1 MNHRVGKR
9 DEYVSDDDMNMELTW
24 HNVYRDE
31 TQRDEIKRRVVVLE
45 HVVEMMMMMT
55 IL

>member
-1 MNHRVGKR
+1 M
-9 DEYVSDDDMNMELTW
+9 YPTMDMHAELTW
-24 HNVYRDE
+24 NDVYRDE

-45 HVVEMMMMMT
+45 HVVEMMMMMMMM